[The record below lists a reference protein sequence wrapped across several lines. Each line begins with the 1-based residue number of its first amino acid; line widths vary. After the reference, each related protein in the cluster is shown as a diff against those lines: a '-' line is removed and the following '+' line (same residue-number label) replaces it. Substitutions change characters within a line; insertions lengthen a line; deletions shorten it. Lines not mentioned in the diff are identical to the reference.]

1 MEKFS
6 TLTSVAA
13 PFPQKNVDTDL
24 IIRIERCKGTPREEI
39 GNYAFEM
46 ARFRPDGSENPDFVL
61 NRPQYRGAKI
71 LVCGEFFGT
80 GSSRE
85 MAVWALAG
93 MGIRCLIAPS
103 YGQIFYGNC
112 FQNGLLPIVLS
123 SAAVNDLMREA
134 EQGRPFEI
142 DLENQTV
149 NGAIRFDITPRR
161 KKMLLEGLDEIG
173 LTLASDL
180 NKEVI
185 KKYDVVFPMLAG
197 VGDTAARA
205 AFAPFTASA
214 RDALIRTMSRPSCS
228 A

>member
-1 MEKFS
+1 MEKFL
-6 TLTSVAA
+6 TLSSVAA

-24 IIRIERCKGTPREEI
+24 IIRIERCTGTPKEEI
-39 GNYAFEM
+39 GRYAFEM
-46 ARFRPDGSENPDFVL
+46 ARFRADGSENPDFVL
-61 NRPQYRGAKI
+61 NQPRYRGAKI

-123 SAAVNDLMREA
+123 DVNDLMREA
-134 EQGRPFEI
+134 AEGRTFEI
-142 DLENQTV
+142 DLERQTV
-149 NGAIRFDITPRR
+149 NGKVRFEISPRR
-161 KKMLLEGLDEIG
+161 RKMLLEGLDELG
-173 LTLASDL
+173 LTLAL
-180 NKEVI
+180 EPKI
-185 KKYDVVFPMLAG
+185 
-197 VGDTAARA
+197 A
-205 AFAPFTASA
+205 AFEAADRA
-214 RDALIRTMSRPSCS
+214 RRPWIYP

>member
-6 TLTSVAA
+6 HLSSVAA

-24 IIRIERCKGTPREEI
+24 IIRIERCTGTPKEEI
-39 GNYAFEM
+39 GRYAFEM
-46 ARFRPDGSENPDFVL
+46 ARFRADGSENPDFVL
-61 NRPQYRGAKI
+61 NQPRYRGAKI

-93 MGIRCLIAPS
+93 LGIRCLIAPS

-123 SAAVNDLMREA
+123 DVSDLMREA
-134 EQGRPFEI
+134 AEGRTFEI
-142 DLENQTV
+142 DLERQLINRK
-149 NGAIRFDITPRR
+149 IRFDVSPRR
-161 KKMLLEGLDEIG
+161 KKMLLEGLDELG
-173 LTLASDL
+173 LTLAL
-180 NKEVI
+180 EPKI
-185 KKYDVVFPMLAG
+185 
-197 VGDTAARA
+197 A
-205 AFAPFTASA
+205 AFEAADRA
-214 RDALIRTMSRPSCS
+214 RRPWIYP